1 MYSDIVFLEF
11 NGVKNSMNN
20 KNSKLLAM
28 ILIFLT
34 FAFSAHGKQWG
45 EDDACDGEAE
55 RPCVNELVRLCG
67 NPPENNQECIAAHAE
82 RLMKK
87 TIKYR
92 KCIHNVYL
100 RCEKGIKCS
109 ARDLKDLCKW

>member
-1 MYSDIVFLEF
+1 ME
-11 NGVKNSMNN
+11 SMRT
-20 KNSKLLAM
+20 KISMADKISKIIAL
-28 ILIFLT
+28 ISIFLT
-34 FAFSAHGKQWG
+34 FTFSAYGKHWG

-67 NPPENNQECIAAHAE
+67 NPPENNQECIAVHAE